1 MRTYC
6 SKKAKVNLSQN
17 KNRQGYRSSGK
28 GSLKIVG
35 IGPGDIGNIS
45 QRAREA
51 IEGCQVVVGY
61 KTYVRLLG
69 NLVDNK
75 KVISS
80 GMTEEIKRAEY
91 AIENAKSGKKV
102 CIISS
107 GDPGIYGMAGLVLE
121 LLNKTDLKM
130 EPTPRLRRGDAQERN
145 TKAAFISGLK
155 GGVFERRS
163 IKIEIIPGIIA
174 ATASAALLGAPLM
187 HDFAVISL
195 SDILTDL
202 ELIKQRVKLAAKADF
217 VIVFYNPKSVK
228 RIIPFQRACGILLKH
243 KSPDTPVGIVRNAY
257 RDNQEIAVTTLKN
270 MLSFK
275 KIDMAT
281 TIIIGNS
288 KTYIKDKYIITPRGY
303 NIKPTGGNQ

>member
-1 MRTYC
+1 M
-6 SKKAKVNLSQN
+6 
-17 KNRQGYRSSGK
+17 
-28 GSLKIVG
+28 
-35 IGPGDIGNIS
+35 
-45 QRAREA
+45 
-51 IEGCQVVVGY
+51 
-61 KTYVRLLG
+61 
-69 NLVDNK
+69 DNK
-75 KVISS
+75 EIISS

-121 LLNKTDLKM
+121 LLKKNELK
-130 EPTPRLRRGDAQERN
+130 R
-145 TKAAFISGLK
+145 
-155 GGVFERRS
+155 
-163 IKIEIIPGIIA
+163 KIEIIPGIIA

-195 SDILTDL
+195 SDLLTDL
-202 ELIKQRVKLAAKADF
+202 ELIKRRVELAAKADF
-217 VIVFYNPKSVK
+217 LIVLYNPKSRK
-228 RIIPFQRACGILLKH
+228 RIIPLKKAYNILLKH

-288 KTYIKDKYIITPRGY
+288 KTYIKDKYMITPRGY
-303 NIKPTGGNQ
+303 NIKPAGGSQ